1 MYSKRQIE
9 ATSTLYFNHF
19 TLVYLFC
26 KILFMSVF
34 LVSRY
39 LSNFKCQKDFHQQTT
54 GQQSLVNNQKVL
66 EVHIYLCYFLIN
78 LKYFS
83 SYWFLSTFPVNEQ
96 VGLTGHFLADIS
108 AILRPCYDWE
118 KRFSIFPTPYK
129 SEA

>member
-1 MYSKRQIE
+1 MSSIKCSFNSNSFSLYSKRQIE

-54 GQQSLVNNQKVL
+54 GQQS
-66 EVHIYLCYFLIN
+66 
-78 LKYFS
+78 FS